1 MSRGPRPAPVGADPD
16 DVTGDAE
23 AARKGERPAYFPS
36 EGGFVTAPV
45 YDRYRLGSGSTLTGP
60 AIIEERESTA
70 IIGPGGRVRVDDRL
84 NIVVALGG
92 GR

>member
-1 MSRGPRPAPVGADPD
+1 MPIGTDRE

-23 AARKGERPAYFPS
+23 TARKGERPAYFPPA
-36 EGGFVTAPV
+36 GGFVTTPV
-45 YDRYRLGSGSTLTGP
+45 YDRYRLGSGSTMAGP

-84 NIVVALGG
+84 NIVVSLGG
-92 GR
+92 ET